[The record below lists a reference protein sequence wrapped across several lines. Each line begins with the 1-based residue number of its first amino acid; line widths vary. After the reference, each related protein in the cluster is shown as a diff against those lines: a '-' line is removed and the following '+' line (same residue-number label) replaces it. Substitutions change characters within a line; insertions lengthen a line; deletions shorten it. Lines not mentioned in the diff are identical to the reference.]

1 MTLCLQII
9 ARGADKRIF
18 PISFARNPSPNSV
31 CAPPYAGL
39 VDALMSDPQAQKLLI
54 KRLCSSMG
62 RMPSTVP
69 SEDIEFYHK
78 LWTAMVPV
86 ADELRLDQFF
96 QGEFSEREDQDEI
109 VKGYPPTQDE
119 DGYDGTSAAPEPEKE
134 KRKKNR
140 LVVDNNPNDNNS
152 CLCMHEDTM
161 SLLDIFSG
169 DNVLVRSKRKKET
182 VLYCT
187 SDGASC
193 DVGEVRVNG
202 VIRKNLGVKLGDVVG
217 IHKVDNL
224 PYGTKVSVLPFAD
237 SIEGI
242 TGNLFEVWLKPYFS
256 QAYRPVKVDDTFIVR
271 GNMRAIEFK
280 VKAIEVMDKDK
291 GVQAAPYCIV
301 SPDTVFFCEGSPVKR
316 EEGFIDEMDN
326 IGFIGV
332 ETSSDDDDD
341 SSEVPPEV
349 PPEVSSDDID
359 DLLSDYSEA
368 EDAFRECWYDDPVA
382 DKALRQT
389 YRAAIRCGPFP
400 NPGNSSLPGLASF
413 TSALNRMRDEI
424 REEEDDIEAA
434 EAQEAAD
441 EAKDDAA
448 FVQES
453 LVEMFHDAAAE
464 FRDAF
469 DIDNQRGLGCKRPLT
484 LRLHEEVEA
493 LRQVKLRVEQAE
505 SSGMQ
510 PDVDDIQDVLDGVD
524 DVLDSRDRIERK
536 LSGAIGLLFSTLYF
550 LKQHVPDG
558 QMKDRIYG
566 GIEAERS
573 WREDFEYGDSE
584 VCWADH
590 DDGEQSFSDFVD
602 HLQALEGKLRAFL
615 DELSAS
621 DPELHSKRIAFE
633 SEETALAEIRCEQRD
648 TRTIINP
655 QAFSLL
661 CQEILQDFSSFVHF
675 SDEALDALQAA
686 AESRVIEGF
695 QKANL
700 VAIHAGRTYVT
711 PRDLHLVNALDTW
724 AC

>member
-1 MTLCLQII
+1 
-9 ARGADKRIF
+9 
-18 PISFARNPSPNSV
+18 
-31 CAPPYAGL
+31 
-39 VDALMSDPQAQKLLI
+39 MSDPQAQKLLI

-69 SEDIEFYHK
+69 SQDIEFYHK

-96 QGEFSEREDQDEI
+96 QGEFSEREDQEEI
-109 VKGYPPTQDE
+109 IKGYPPTQDE
-119 DGYDGTSAAPEPEKE
+119 DGYDGTSA
-134 KRKKNR
+134 
-140 LVVDNNPNDNNS
+140 
-152 CLCMHEDTM
+152 
-161 SLLDIFSG
+161 
-169 DNVLVRSKRKKET
+169 
-182 VLYCT
+182 
-187 SDGASC
+187 
-193 DVGEVRVNG
+193 
-202 VIRKNLGVKLGDVVG
+202 
-217 IHKVDNL
+217 
-224 PYGTKVSVLPFAD
+224 
-237 SIEGI
+237 
-242 TGNLFEVWLKPYFS
+242 
-256 QAYRPVKVDDTFIVR
+256 
-271 GNMRAIEFK
+271 
-280 VKAIEVMDKDK
+280 
-291 GVQAAPYCIV
+291 
-301 SPDTVFFCEGSPVKR
+301 
-316 EEGFIDEMDN
+316 
-326 IGFIGV
+326 IGV

-341 SSEVPPEV
+341 SSEV
-349 PPEVSSDDID
+349 SSDDID
-359 DLLSDYSEA
+359 DLLSDCSEV
-368 EDAFRECWYDDPVA
+368 EEVFRECWYDDPVA

-400 NPGNSSLPGLASF
+400 TPGNSSLPGLASF
-413 TSALNRMRDEI
+413 TSDLNRKRDEI

-441 EAKDDAA
+441 EAEDDAA

-469 DIDNQRGLGCKRPLT
+469 DIENQRGLGCKRPLT

-558 QMKDRIYG
+558 QMKDRVYG
-566 GIEAERS
+566 GIEAERT
-573 WREDFEYGDSE
+573 WREYFEYGDSE
-584 VCWADH
+584 VGWADH

-661 CQEILQDFSSFVHF
+661 CQEILQNFSSRVHF

-724 AC
+724 DC

>member
-1 MTLCLQII
+1 M
-9 ARGADKRIF
+9 
-18 PISFARNPSPNSV
+18 
-31 CAPPYAGL
+31 AGL
-39 VDALMSDPQAQKLLI
+39 VDALMSDPQAQDLLI

-69 SEDIEFYHK
+69 SQDIEFYHK

-86 ADELRLDQFF
+86 ADELRLEQFF
-96 QGEFSEREDQDEI
+96 QGDFPEIGDEEEI

-119 DGYDGTSAAPEPEKE
+119 DGYPGGP
-134 KRKKNR
+134 
-140 LVVDNNPNDNNS
+140 
-152 CLCMHEDTM
+152 
-161 SLLDIFSG
+161 
-169 DNVLVRSKRKKET
+169 
-182 VLYCT
+182 
-187 SDGASC
+187 
-193 DVGEVRVNG
+193 
-202 VIRKNLGVKLGDVVG
+202 
-217 IHKVDNL
+217 
-224 PYGTKVSVLPFAD
+224 
-237 SIEGI
+237 
-242 TGNLFEVWLKPYFS
+242 
-256 QAYRPVKVDDTFIVR
+256 
-271 GNMRAIEFK
+271 
-280 VKAIEVMDKDK
+280 
-291 GVQAAPYCIV
+291 
-301 SPDTVFFCEGSPVKR
+301 
-316 EEGFIDEMDN
+316 
-326 IGFIGV
+326 
-332 ETSSDDDDD
+332 TSSDDDD
-341 SSEVPPEV
+341 E
-349 PPEVSSDDID
+349 PEVSSDDID
-359 DLLSDYSEA
+359 DLLTDYSEA
-368 EDAFRECWYDDPVA
+368 EEVLRECFYDDPVA

-400 NPGNSSLPGLASF
+400 TPDNSSLHMVAEF
-413 TSALNRMRDEI
+413 TSDLNCMRELF
-424 REEEDDIEAA
+424 REQEDDIEAA

-441 EAKDDAA
+441 EAEDDAA

-510 PDVDDIQDVLDGVD
+510 ADVDDIQDVLDGVD

-536 LSGAIGLLFSTLYF
+536 LSGVIGVLFSTLYF

-566 GIEAERS
+566 GIEAERT
-573 WREDFEYGDSE
+573 WREYFEYGDSND
-584 VCWADH
+584 CWADH

-661 CQEILQDFSSFVHF
+661 CHEIMQGFRSDDFHI

-711 PRDLHLVNALDTW
+711 PRDLHLVNAVME
-724 AC
+724 